1 MMDITQKLQEINW
14 DFSDYNSARY
24 PYDLNSIP
32 WYPATFIPPIPKFLI
47 ASLTKPGDVILDP
60 FGGSG
65 TTIVEA
71 LKLNRI
77 PIYNDLNP
85 FATDIML
92 SLLAALK
99 YALAKNNILNRED
112 ELKRL
117 KINCLSENDVE
128 EFIKEN
134 GINND
139 VNYWYHS
146 STLTELLS
154 IIKSINVEQSKCNSD
169 IITLIRRLAV
179 TSILKSA
186 SSQPGHFTYIT
197 DNCKPSKKVY
207 KNATNLYIDKI
218 EQICLAAEDF
228 IIQFHL
234 SNSDADL
241 NELISKVK
249 CVTKDARNLNWIDDQ
264 SVDLVLTSPP
274 YLCAQ
279 DYIKTMRLT
288 NLFFPH
294 EQAFNITVKNEIG
307 ARSRRGG
314 KADIVVPSFYKDLQS
329 VFEHVYRVLKPNG
342 FFCLIMGKGKSK
354 ITANFNIISDLCD
367 ILQIKFKFE
376 KIFQQKRLIGNRVIR
391 VGGVDKED
399 IIIFKKTNNRRN

>member
-1 MMDITQKLQEINW
+1 MDIVKKLQEINW

-47 ASLTKPGDVILDP
+47 ASLTKPGDVVLDP

-65 TTIVEA
+65 TTVIEA
-71 LKLNRI
+71 IKLNRL
-77 PIYNDLNP
+77 PIYNDINP
-85 FATDIML
+85 FATDIVL

-99 YALAKNNILNRED
+99 YFLSNNKILNRED

-117 KINCLSENDVE
+117 KTNSLSENEVE
-128 EFIKEN
+128 KFIKKN

-139 VNYWYHS
+139 VNDWYHF
-146 STLTELLS
+146 STLMELLS
-154 IIKSINVEQSKCNSD
+154 IIKLINAEQPKCGIDN
-169 IITLIRRLAV
+169 ITLIRKLAI

-207 KNATNLYIDKI
+207 KNALDLYINKI

-228 IIQFHL
+228 IIQFNL
-234 SNSDADL
+234 ANFDGNLNDL
-241 NELISKVK
+241 TNNVK

-264 SVDLVLTSPP
+264 SIDLVLTSPP

-288 NLFFPH
+288 NLFFPN
-294 EQAFNITVKNEIG
+294 EQAFNITVKSEIG
-307 ARSRRGG
+307 SRSRRGG
-314 KADIVVPSFYKDLQS
+314 KSDIVVPAFYHDLQS
-329 VFEHVYRVLKPNG
+329 VFEHIYRVLKPNG

-354 ITANFNIISDLCD
+354 ITADFNIISDLCD
-367 ILQIKFKFE
+367 MLQNEYKFE
-376 KIFQQKRLIGNRVIR
+376 KIFHQQRHIGNRVIR
-391 VGGVDKED
+391 IGGVENED
-399 IIIFKKTNNRRN
+399 IIIFRKNK